1 MKRLLVVFLFFAVN
15 ALAGALPLTNTHWE
29 LVSYTLGGK
38 SYTAPTD
45 ISRPRLSFLVD
56 AKTVNGFGGC
66 NQYTGRYSSEKTTLL
81 VANIA
86 STKRACRAAA
96 MDLETRFFQL
106 LTSAEKYTANPKT
119 LLVSSGKGNALVFT
133 RTMIR

>member
-1 MKRLLVVFLFFAVN
+1 MKQLLGVLLFLTAS
-15 ALAGALPLTNTHWE
+15 ALAGALPLGNTHWE

-66 NQYTGRYSSEKTTLL
+66 NQYTGRYSNEQSSLL
-81 VANIA
+81 IANIA

-106 LTSAEKYTANPKT
+106 LTSAERYTANPKT

-133 RTMIR
+133 RTMLR